1 MVILRPLNYGKI
13 ATLKRLDLYI
23 IGSTIK
29 PFFGALLVTTSILI
43 LDRVFDLMDLII
55 KKGIPLDVVFQVMLY
70 SLPFILSMTIPM
82 SVFVG
87 SLVAFGRLAQDL
99 EILAL
104 LSSGVSLNRIA
115 FPVVFVSIF
124 ITLFMFW
131 FNDRIVPESNYKL
144 KNLILDIAEKRP
156 TSQIRAGTFSQVGNF
171 WIYVGKKDDRS
182 GEIWDVIIQKL
193 DEREM
198 QTVVSGEGVMFI
210 DQDRNLNFVLGNGY
224 IHDYD
229 RRSGNYKRVK
239 FSEYRISIPLNDELI
254 RKQREWRSDREKTV
268 GMFLKELKDL
278 EGNYRNSKDEGI
290 KRRINS
296 IKVELHKKF
305 SMPFASIIFVFLA
318 MYIGFILRRG
328 GYGPAFGVSF
338 FVFVIYYIFLI
349 SGEDLGKRGII
360 PPELGMW
367 WANYFY
373 MILTLL
379 IYKFVINQ

>member
-1 MVILRPLNYGKI
+1 MILKKI
-13 ATLKRLDLYI
+13 DLYV
-23 IGSTIK
+23 IGSAIK
-29 PFFGALLVTTSILI
+29 PFFGSLLVTTLILI

-55 KKGIPLDVVFQVMLY
+55 KKGVPPDVVSQVILY

-87 SLVAFGRLAQDL
+87 CLVAFGRLAQDL

-104 LSSGVSLNRIA
+104 LSSGLSLNRIVL
-115 FPVVFVSIF
+115 PVTFVSVF
-124 ITLFMFW
+124 ITIFMFW
-131 FNDRIVPESNYKL
+131 FNNSLVPESNYKL

-156 TSQIRAGTFSQVGNF
+156 SAQISVGTFSQVGNF
-171 WIYVGKKDDRS
+171 WIYVGRKEDRT
-182 GEIWDVIIQKL
+182 GEIWDVVIQKL
-193 DEREM
+193 EEREM
-198 QTVVSGEGVMFI
+198 QTVVSREGVMFI
-210 DQDRNLNFVLGNGY
+210 DSERNLNFVLGKGY

-229 RRSGNYKRVK
+229 RAEGTYKRIK

-254 RKQREWRSDREKTV
+254 RKQREWRSDREKTL
-268 GMFLKELKDL
+268 GIFLREIRELSELYAKS
-278 EGNYRNSKDEGI
+278 RDEGI

-296 IKVELHKKF
+296 IKVEIHKRF

-318 MYIGFILRRG
+318 IYVGFLLRKG

-338 FVFVIYYIFLI
+338 FVFVIYYILLI

-360 PPELGMW
+360 PPELGTW

-373 MILTLL
+373 IALTFF
-379 IYKFVINQ
+379 IYRFAVNQ

>member
-1 MVILRPLNYGKI
+1 
-13 ATLKRLDLYI
+13 LKRLDLYI
-23 IGSTIK
+23 IGSNVK

-43 LDRVFDLMDLII
+43 LDRVFDLMDFII
-55 KKGIPLDVVFQVMLY
+55 KKGVPFDVVSQVMLY

-82 SVFVG
+82 SVFIG

-104 LSSGVSLNRIA
+104 LSSGISLNRIA
-115 FPVVFVSIF
+115 LPVAITSVF

-131 FNDRIVPESNYKL
+131 FNDRVVPESNYKL

-156 TSQIRAGTFSQVGNF
+156 SAQIRVGMFSQVGNF
-171 WIYVGKKDDRS
+171 WIYVGRKDDRT
-182 GEIWDVIIQKL
+182 GKIWDVIIQRL

-198 QTVVSGEGVMFI
+198 QTVVSREGVMFI
-210 DQDRNLNFVLGNGY
+210 DSERNLNFVLGNRY

-229 RRSGNYKRVK
+229 RRDGNYKRIT
-239 FSEYRISIPLNDELI
+239 FLEYRISIPLNDELI

-268 GMFLKELKDL
+268 GMFLREIKELSEAYKK
-278 EGNYRNSKDEGI
+278 SKDESL

-296 IKVELHKKF
+296 IKVELHRKF

-318 MYIGFILRRG
+318 LYVGFVLRRG

-373 MILTLL
+373 IALTFL
-379 IYKFVINQ
+379 IYKFVVNQ